1 MRFANRR
8 ISTILGFAC
17 AVYVAALIH
26 GARAQ
31 ETTPAQPGACP
42 DNGAA
47 FVDPLNAPHWNGW
60 GVDPSQHRF
69 QPAEMA
75 GLAANDVPRLKLKW
89 AFGFP
94 GAVRAIAQ
102 PTVVGGRIFIGSQS
116 GKVYSLDAKSGCTY
130 WESTYAGR
138 PVRTAVVIGPRAG
151 GWAAY
156 FGDLGG
162 KVHTVD
168 AVTGKQLWTTRID
181 EHPAA
186 VVTGAPTLAGEILF
200 VPVSS
205 FEEVT
210 GASPS
215 YSCCTFRGSV
225 VALEASTGEVLWK
238 TYTIPEPA
246 KPGAVNSQG
255 VQLMGPSGAA
265 IWSAPTFDAASR
277 RVYVTTGDNY
287 SDPPSTTSD
296 AVLAFDST
304 SGELAWARQ
313 MTSGDAFNI
322 ACGPTPRANCPQANG
337 PDYDFG
343 SSAVLAD
350 LPGGKRVLI
359 AGQKSGVVTALDPD
373 RAGEIV
379 WQKRVGNGGKLGGV
393 QWGVAADQRNVY
405 AAVSD
410 VKIDVVPAGTPGAQP
425 MARNPSLAFLVDTK
439 SGGGLLA
446 LKLDTGEEV
455 WRTPPPGCD
464 DVPGCSPAQSA
475 AVTAIPGVVFSGG
488 LDGRLRADSSED
500 GRIIWDVD
508 TKGEVRTVNGV
519 AAHGGSIDGAGPVV
533 VGGMLYVSSGSGCSA
548 ARPGTSCSR
557 ILWKAGE
564 LMQPTLENVY
574 PFFLLSRNAFAHPGL
589 FA

>member
-1 MRFANRR
+1 MKIGNRR
-8 ISTILGFAC
+8 ISAILGFAC
-17 AVYVAALIH
+17 ALYLAASIH
-26 GARAQ
+26 AQAQ
-31 ETTPAQPGACP
+31 ETTPAQPDAGACP
-42 DNGAA
+42 DKSAA

-60 GVDPSQHRF
+60 GVDPAQHRF

-102 PTVVGGRIFIGSQS
+102 PTVVGGRIFIGSQG
-116 GKVYSLDAKSGCTY
+116 GKVYSLDAQSGCMY
-130 WESTYAGR
+130 WKYDDGR

-156 FGDLGG
+156 FGDQGG
-162 KVHTVD
+162 NVHSVD
-168 AVTGKQLWTTRID
+168 AVTGKELWTSRID
-181 EHPAA
+181 DHPAA
-186 VVTGAPTLAGEILF
+186 IVTGAPTLVGETLF

-205 FEEVT
+205 YEEVT
-210 GASPS
+210 GANPN
-215 YSCCTFRGSV
+215 YSCCTFRGSA
-225 VALEASTGEVLWK
+225 VALEASTGKVLWK
-238 TYTIPEPA
+238 TYTIAEPA
-246 KPGAVNSQG
+246 KPGAVNSKG

-265 IWSAPTFDAASR
+265 IWSAPTFDAANG
-277 RVYVTTGDNY
+277 RVYATTGDNY

-296 AVLAFDST
+296 AVLAFDAS
-304 SGELAWARQ
+304 SRELAWSRQ

-393 QWGVAADQRNVY
+393 QWGVAADQHNVY
-405 AAVSD
+405 VAVSD
-410 VKIDVVPAGTPGAQP
+410 VKIDVVPTGTPGAQP
-425 MARNPSLAFLVDTK
+425 MTRNPSLAFLLDRK

-446 LKLDTGEEV
+446 LKLETGEEV
-455 WRTPPPGCD
+455 WRTPHPGCG

-488 LDGRLRADSSED
+488 LDGRLRAYSSDD

-508 TKGEVRTVNGV
+508 AKGEVPTVNGI

-533 VGGMLYVSSGSGCSA
+533 AGGMLYVSSGSGMYGGA
-548 ARPGTSCSR
+548 PG
-557 ILWKAGE
+557 
-564 LMQPTLENVY
+564 NV
-574 PFFLLSRNAFAHPGL
+574 LLAYSVDGR
-589 FA
+589 

>member
-1 MRFANRR
+1 
-8 ISTILGFAC
+8 
-17 AVYVAALIH
+17 
-26 GARAQ
+26 
-31 ETTPAQPGACP
+31 
-42 DNGAA
+42 
-47 FVDPLNAPHWNGW
+47 
-60 GVDPSQHRF
+60 
-69 QPAEMA
+69 MA
-75 GLAANDVPRLKLKW
+75 GLAAYDVPRLKLKW

-102 PTVVGGRIFIGSQS
+102 PTVVGGRLFIGSWR
-116 GKVYSLDAKSGCTY
+116 GTVYSLDAQSGCTY
-130 WESTYAGR
+130 WKYDTGR
-138 PVRTAVVIGPRAG
+138 SVRSAIVIGPDAG

-162 KVHTVD
+162 NVHAVD
-168 AVTGKQLWTTRID
+168 AVTGKELWTSQID

-186 VVTGAPTLAGEILF
+186 IVTGAPTLVGETLF

-210 GASPS
+210 GANPI

-225 VALEASTGEVLWK
+225 VALEASTGKALWK

-246 KPGAVNSQG
+246 KPGAVNSNG
-255 VQLMGPSGAA
+255 VQLQGPSGAA
-265 IWSAPTFDAASR
+265 VWSAPTFDAASR

-296 AVLAFDST
+296 AVLAFDAT

-322 ACGPTPRANCPQANG
+322 ACGPTPRANCPKANG
-337 PDYDFG
+337 PDHDFG
-343 SSAVLAD
+343 SSAVLAE

-359 AGQKSGVVTALDPD
+359 AAQKSGVVTALDPD
-373 RAGEIV
+373 RSGDIV
-379 WQKRVGNGGKLGGV
+379 WQKRVANGGKLGGV

-405 AAVSD
+405 VAVSD

-425 MARNPSLAFLVDTK
+425 MARNPNLRFLLDRK

-455 WRTPPPGCD
+455 WRTPPPGCGD
-464 DVPGCSPAQSA
+464 IPGCSPAQSA

-488 LDGRLRADSSED
+488 LDGRLRAYSSED
-500 GRIIWDVD
+500 GQIIWDVD
-508 TKGEVRTVNGV
+508 TKGEVGTVNGI

-533 VGGMLYVSSGSGCSA
+533 VGGMLYVSSGSGVFGGA
-548 ARPGTSCSR
+548 PG
-557 ILWKAGE
+557 
-564 LMQPTLENVY
+564 NV
-574 PFFLLSRNAFAHPGL
+574 LLAYSVEGR
-589 FA
+589 

>member
-1 MRFANRR
+1 MKFGNRR
-8 ISTILGFAC
+8 RSTILGFAY
-17 AVYVAALIH
+17 ALYMAASIH
-26 GARAQ
+26 AQAQ
-31 ETTPAQPGACP
+31 ETAPGQPGAGACP
-42 DNGAA
+42 DKSADFA
-47 FVDPLNAPHWNGW
+47 DPMNAPHWNGW

-116 GKVYSLDAKSGCTY
+116 GKVYSLDAQSGCTY
-130 WESTYAGR
+130 WEYYYAGR

-162 KVHTVD
+162 RVHAVD
-168 AVTGKQLWTTRID
+168 AVTGKELWTSRID
-181 EHPAA
+181 EHTAA
-186 VVTGAPTLAGEILF
+186 IVTGAPTLVGATLF

-210 GASPS
+210 GANPN
-215 YSCCTFRGSV
+215 YPCCTFRGSV
-225 VALEASTGEVLWK
+225 VALEASTGKVLWK

-246 KPGAVNSQG
+246 KPGAVNSKG

-304 SGELAWARQ
+304 SGELAWSRQ
-313 MTSGDAFNI
+313 MTSGDAYNI
-322 ACGPTPRANCPQANG
+322 SCDPTPRANCPKANG

-350 LPGGKRVLI
+350 LPDGKRVLI
-359 AGQKSGVVTALDPD
+359 AAQKSGVVTALDPD
-373 RAGEIV
+373 HAGEIV

-393 QWGVAADQRNVY
+393 DWGVAADQRHVY
-405 AAVSD
+405 VAGSD
-410 VKIDVVPAGTPGAQP
+410 AKVDVVPAGTPGAQAIP
-425 MARNPSLAFLVDTK
+425 NNSSRAFLVDATT
-439 SGGGLLA
+439 GGGLLA
-446 LKLDTGEEV
+446 LKLDTGDEV
-455 WRTPPPGCD
+455 WRTPHPGCN

-488 LDGRLRADSSED
+488 LDGRLRAYSSED

-508 TKGEVRTVNGV
+508 TKGEVSTVNGI
-519 AAHGGSIDGAGPVV
+519 AAHGGSINGAGPVV
-533 VGGMLYVSSGSGCSA
+533 VGGMLYVSSGSGIFGGA
-548 ARPGTSCSR
+548 PG
-557 ILWKAGE
+557 
-564 LMQPTLENVY
+564 NV
-574 PFFLLSRNAFAHPGL
+574 LLAYSVEGR
-589 FA
+589 